1 MAITEN
7 VTREHFVHRFM
18 TMRPKQFSYGGL
30 SALYDYLDD
39 LSDDMQKDIE
49 LDVIAICCEYAEY
62 DSIEE
67 VLEDYDL
74 IKDREDLEN
83 NTVVID
89 IPNEKSLII
98 GQF

>member
-1 MAITEN
+1 
-7 VTREHFVHRFM
+7 
-18 TMRPKQFSYGGL
+18 MRLWTKQIGS
-30 SALYDYLDD
+30 SS
-39 LSDDMQKDIE
+39 SDAPKDIE
-49 LDVIAICCEYAEY
+49 LDVIALCCEYAEY

-67 VLEDYDL
+67 VLKDYDS
-74 IKDREDLEN
+74 IENRQDLEN